1 MPFTAQRLS
10 AHPII
15 GPHMDD
21 RMGDNINGPSLIK
34 APSWLPSPLGRYLLY
49 FADHKGSYLRLAYA
63 DDLAGPWTMHTPG
76 CLELAASMF
85 PTELPSK
92 GARPAW
98 IEEKLEWYYPH
109 IASPDVHVDEEAR
122 EIRMYFHGMQAS
134 GEQMTRAARSADGLN
149 FEVEPD
155 LLGPPYFR
163 TFQHNDCWYAFAL
176 HNQLL
181 RSRTGFGQFEIGPTP
196 LPPATRH
203 TAILVRGDLLHVFW
217 SEIGDTPERIYA
229 GEIDM
234 SQDWQNW
241 TLRGQHEVL
250 RANLDWEGAGEPE
263 APSVPGAI
271 YGLVNQLRDPC
282 IFEDGAKT
290 YLLYSASGEA
300 SIGIAELSLTP

>member
-63 DDLAGPWTMHTPG
+63 DDLAGPWMMHTPG
-76 CLELAASMF
+76 CLDLAGSMF
-85 PTELPSK
+85 PTELPPK
-92 GARPAW
+92 GVRPAW
-98 IEEKLEWYYPH
+98 VEDKLEWYYPH

-122 EIRMYFHGMQAS
+122 EIRMYFHGMLAS
-134 GEQMTRAARSADGLN
+134 GEQMTRAARSADGLT
-149 FEVEPD
+149 FKVEPD

-163 TFQHNDCWYAFAL
+163 TFRHNGWWYAFAL

-181 RSRTGFGQFEIGPTP
+181 RSRTGFGQFEAGPTP
-196 LPPATRH
+196 LTPTTRH
-203 TAILVRGDLLHVFW
+203 TAALVRGDLLYVFW

-229 GEIDM
+229 GEIHM
-234 SQDWQNW
+234 SGDWQSW

-250 RANLDWEGAGEPE
+250 RANLDWEGAGEPQ
-263 APSVPGAI
+263 AQSAAGAV

-282 IFEDGAKT
+282 IFEDGERT

-300 SIGIAELSLTP
+300 AIGIAELNLTS